1 MSWDIQSNNQDVK
14 VLVSGDNC
22 KDERVQTD
30 VLDDFDKE

>member
-1 MSWDIQSNNQDVK
+1 MSWDIQSNNKDAK

-22 KDERVQTD
+22 KDGRAQTD